1 MEYENNVNIK
11 KMYKYQ
17 LEDLDG
23 AEYEKYLKYLNFFYA
38 KPHSKDKCNR
48 EYINDKYVLI
58 DKSKPNKKI
67 IITPAQFINIQSLYI
82 QLKKRCDEILFKI
95 TNIIET
101 KNEITEANH
110 REFDILKKEYISAKE
125 KLKDIELINDE
136 HYKKIEE
143 LFAKKIDLLNDMAK
157 YYQKREESYSKI
169 DVSIMEPLK
178 RKLIYMYKVNNKK
191 IPQLA
196 IINKVAKENNVP
208 SAEIEKWFDWIESV
222 HQYMV
227 AKFEINKLDN
237 TIDKMEDD
245 YDLNTKYMIIKKPII
260 EE

>member
-1 MEYENNVNIK
+1 
-11 KMYKYQ
+11 
-17 LEDLDG
+17 
-23 AEYEKYLKYLNFFYA
+23 
-38 KPHSKDKCNR
+38 
-48 EYINDKYVLI
+48 
-58 DKSKPNKKI
+58 
-67 IITPAQFINIQSLYI
+67 
-82 QLKKRCDEILFKI
+82 
-95 TNIIET
+95 
-101 KNEITEANH
+101 
-110 REFDILKKEYISAKE
+110 
-125 KLKDIELINDE
+125 
-136 HYKKIEE
+136 
-143 LFAKKIDLLNDMAK
+143 
-157 YYQKREESYSKI
+157 
-169 DVSIMEPLK
+169 
-178 RKLIYMYKVNNKK
+178 MYKVNNKK